1 MGFGAQ
7 GLRSITYITH
17 GCWTVLAFL
26 RVEALVE
33 GVGLGFQ
40 GSGFRASGLG
50 IGSRTEKLGFSIQLP
65 LRFCLEFYRFLNGF
79 TVL

>member
-26 RVEALVE
+26 RVEVLVE

-40 GSGFRASGLG
+40 GLGKAGLLNLTPLKVLFR
-50 IGSRTEKLGFSIQLP
+50 
-65 LRFCLEFYRFLNGF
+65 
-79 TVL
+79 VL